1 MTSGKI
7 EVEKDLIL
15 LERGEGNLTHVI
27 SACDCCCGQCGMS
40 RARISRANTFA
51 PMTFDVPSM
60 RYFRTLSFH
69 AGRVSSC
76 SSNNDAKALLPR
88 GARYTAMPPIRLA
101 PITCRR
107 DGRKRF
113 MRMAPVRSRN
123 PRYAMGSIRGGVRQR
138 QQSILIAWEVGC

>member
-1 MTSGKI
+1 
-7 EVEKDLIL
+7 
-15 LERGEGNLTHVI
+15 
-27 SACDCCCGQCGMS
+27 
-40 RARISRANTFA
+40 
-51 PMTFDVPSM
+51 
-60 RYFRTLSFH
+60 
-69 AGRVSSC
+69 
-76 SSNNDAKALLPR
+76 
-88 GARYTAMPPIRLA
+88 MPPIRLA